1 VVSSQSEAN
10 SLDGE
15 EEEEL
20 EEDKTQKAKK
30 ESCVIND

>member
-1 VVSSQSEAN
+1 VVSSQSEAS
-10 SLDGE
+10 SLDG
-15 EEEEL
+15 EEEL